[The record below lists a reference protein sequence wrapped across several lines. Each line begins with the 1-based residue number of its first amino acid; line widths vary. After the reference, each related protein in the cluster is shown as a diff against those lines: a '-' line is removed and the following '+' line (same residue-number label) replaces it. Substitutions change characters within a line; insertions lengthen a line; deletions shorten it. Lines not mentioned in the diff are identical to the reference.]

1 VDAKSGDGVHDTG
14 GSQQKMGNGTK
25 VEFSAIGF
33 CPPFAGADVGRLYE
47 DLGYDI
53 KQFGENHNQSADVFA
68 EMRDAAAATDRI
80 RLLAG
85 PANFVTRDPG
95 VVASGVAAVQVAS
108 AGRAICGIARGDS
121 AVMLAGKRPQRHD
134 DLVRDLGFLQTYL
147 GGGTLAFGDERSS
160 LEWLGDLPYAPVPVE
175 LVCSGPRT
183 IALAAAVADRIGLS
197 VGGNPE
203 RIRWAME
210 IVAASL
216 AEHGRSPA
224 DITVCA
230 YLPIAVTS
238 DRQSGRMALVART
251 AGWAHMSS
259 LPGNDLS
266 AQPAILQR
274 VTTKLRS
281 GYDYRFHTESAP
293 LENANTAMVDPEFA
307 DWFGVGGPPSYVTER
322 LIELVEL
329 GVGCFGVAVPRNEH
343 DAMATEVMPA
353 VRKAVS

>member
-1 VDAKSGDGVHDTG
+1 VDST
-14 GSQQKMGNGTK
+14 TK

-33 CPPFAGADVGRLYE
+33 CPAFAGADVGRLYE

-68 EMRDAAAATDRI
+68 EMRDI

-95 VVASGVAAVQVAS
+95 VIASGVAAVQVAS
-108 AGRAICGIARGDS
+108 GGRAICGVARGDS

-147 GGGTLAFGDERSS
+147 GGGSLQFGDERSS

-183 IALAAAVADRIGLS
+183 IALAAALADRVGLS

-203 RIRWAME
+203 RVRWAME
-210 IVAASL
+210 IIEASL
-216 AEHGRSPA
+216 AEHGRTSA

-230 YLPIAVTS
+230 YLPLAVTS
-238 DRQSGRMALVART
+238 DRQSGRQALVSRT

-259 LPGNDLS
+259 IPGNDLAS
-266 AQPAILQR
+266 QPAILQR

-293 LENANTAMVDPEFA
+293 LHNANTAMIDPEFA
-307 DWFGVGGPPSYVTER
+307 DWFGVGGPPSYMAER

-329 GVGCFGVAVPRNEH
+329 GVGCFGVAVPLHEH
-343 DAMATEVMPA
+343 NVMATEVMPA
-353 VRKAVS
+353 VRKAVD

>member
-95 VVASGVAAVQVAS
+95 VVASGVACRAGGQRRAGHLRDRPRGLGRH
-108 AGRAICGIARGDS
+108 AGRKAAAASRRSG
-121 AVMLAGKRPQRHD
+121 AGPG
-134 DLVRDLGFLQTYL
+134 VP
-147 GGGTLAFGDERSS
+147 A
-160 LEWLGDLPYAPVPVE
+160 DLPRGRHAGVRRRAEQSGVARRPALCTRSVE

-274 VTTKLRS
+274 
-281 GYDYRFHTESAP
+281 
-293 LENANTAMVDPEFA
+293 
-307 DWFGVGGPPSYVTER
+307 
-322 LIELVEL
+322 
-329 GVGCFGVAVPRNEH
+329 
-343 DAMATEVMPA
+343 
-353 VRKAVS
+353 

>member
-1 VDAKSGDGVHDTG
+1 
-14 GSQQKMGNGTK
+14 
-25 VEFSAIGF
+25 
-33 CPPFAGADVGRLYE
+33 
-47 DLGYDI
+47 
-53 KQFGENHNQSADVFA
+53 
-68 EMRDAAAATDRI
+68 
-80 RLLAG
+80 
-85 PANFVTRDPG
+85 
-95 VVASGVAAVQVAS
+95 
-108 AGRAICGIARGDS
+108 
-121 AVMLAGKRPQRHD
+121 MLAGKRPQRHD

-147 GGGTLAFGDERSS
+147 GGGTLAFGDERSR
-160 LEWLGDLPYAPVPVE
+160 LEWLGDLPYSPVPVE

-183 IALAAAVADRIGLS
+183 IALAAAVADRVGLS

-210 IVAASL
+210 IIAASL
-216 AEHGRSPA
+216 DEHGRSPA

-238 DRQSGRMALVART
+238 DRESGRRALVSRT

-259 LPGNDLS
+259 LPGNDLA

-274 VTTKLRS
+274 VTTRLRS

-307 DWFGVGGPPSYVTER
+307 DWFGAGGPPSYVAER

-343 DAMATEVMPA
+343 EEMAAAVMPA